1 MQAYHFD
8 EIIDRQGTNSIN
20 AGSYREFLLGGAKLP
35 WKEEEIIRM
44 WVADMEFAVPEV
56 ILDAIRR
63 RVDRRI
69 FGYTKILDPGYY
81 EAFEAWNR
89 NRYGWTFPKDHLV
102 TSPGI
107 VPALFQLPAMMTEP
121 DEKILIM
128 TPSYAPF
135 KGAADFNG
143 REAVY
148 SALISEDQ
156 HWSMDLED
164 LRRKAADPKTT
175 LCIFCNPHNP
185 TGRSWSREE
194 LEAFSEI
201 MRNEN
206 MWVISDEI
214 HCDLL
219 RSGRRHI
226 PLGSV
231 LGDYTRLVT
240 CMAPTKTFNLAGMM
254 ISNLIIPDET
264 LRSEWTQ
271 KNLTSENPLSIAAA
285 QAAYGQGEDWLKALQ
300 LYLDDNFRFVKAFL
314 DEHLPLTRFRIPEA
328 TYLAWVDLSAYLPGD
343 LESIP
348 LFFAEK
354 AGVILEDGRMFV
366 DNADGHVR
374 LNLACPRAVLEKG
387 LARIHQALT
396 SDH

>member
-374 LNLACPRAVLEKG
+374 LNLACPRAVLKKG

>member
-271 KNLTSENPLSIAAA
+271 KNLTGENPLSIAAA

>member
-20 AGSYREFLLGGAKLP
+20 AGSYREFLLGGANLP

-164 LRRKAADPKTT
+164 LRRKAADPRTT

-201 MRNEN
+201 MRKEN

-231 LGDYTRLVT
+231 LGDYARLVT

-271 KNLTSENPLSIAAA
+271 RNLTSENPLSIAAA
-285 QAAYGQGEDWLKALQ
+285 QAAYGQGEDWLNALQ

-366 DNADGHVR
+366 DNADGYVR